1 MLISIDDAVA
11 RLAQGNVVALPS
23 ETVYGLAGLALDEDA
38 VRKIFALKGR
48 PATNPL
54 IVHVAHLGQ
63 AEQLCQV
70 NELAKKAA
78 ETFWPGPLTLVLPKK
93 EMVPDLVTAGNQTVA
108 IRIPKHPVFLEI
120 LNKLDH
126 PLAAP
131 SANPSNRTSPT
142 EAGHIKELFGENC
155 PPVVDGGKA
164 EVGLE
169 STVLDLSGGQ
179 PTILRPGVLTRSEL
193 QSKLETPIMLQSE
206 LEIEEEK
213 GTASASQPSPG
224 MSPVHYAPTTPLH
237 LHKSMDDLLKDKYF
251 KSTDVVLVTNQRDFK
266 ILQEK
271 RVICQTLADD
281 DCPNTIARNLYR
293 TMIEADSL
301 GRERMHLV
309 FPHAPTGIN
318 RATLDRIKRAC
329 VPQ

>member
-1 MLISIDDAVA
+1 LLISIDDAVA
-11 RLAQGNVVALPS
+11 QLSQGNVVALPS
-23 ETVYGLAGLALDEDA
+23 ETVYGLAGLAVCEDA

-54 IVHVAHLGQ
+54 IVHVAHWGQ

-70 NELAKKAA
+70 SELATTAA
-78 ETFWPGPLTLVLPKK
+78 ETFWPGPITLVLPKK

-120 LNKLDH
+120 LNKLGQ

-142 EAGHIKELFGENC
+142 EARHISELFGENC

-169 STVLDLSGGQ
+169 STVLDLSGEQ
-179 PTILRPGVLTRSEL
+179 PTILRPGVVTRSEL
-193 QSKLETPIMLQSE
+193 QNKLETTVVFKSE
-206 LEIEEEK
+206 LETEEVK
-213 GTASASQPSPG
+213 DPVSLNQPSPG
-224 MSPVHYAPTTPLH
+224 MSPVHYAPKTPLH
-237 LHKSMDDLLKDKYF
+237 LHRNIDELLKDKHF
-251 KSTDVVLVTNQRDFK
+251 KSTDVVLVTHERDFK
-266 ILQEK
+266 FLQGK
-271 RVICQTLADD
+271 RVVCHTLADD
-281 DCPNTIARNLYR
+281 NCPNTIARNLYR
-293 TMIEADSL
+293 TLIEADNL
-301 GRERMHLV
+301 GKERMHLI

-329 VPQ
+329 IAT